1 MTTDRL
7 LAHKLNQWRL
17 YNPYAMIRWI
27 RKNTEVRVG
36 PDGPVIVWK
45 EES

>member
-17 YNPYAMIRWI
+17 YNPDAFLAWI
-27 RKNTEVRVG
+27 RENTEVLTEPYG
-36 PDGPVIVWK
+36 HVIIWK
-45 EES
+45 GDA